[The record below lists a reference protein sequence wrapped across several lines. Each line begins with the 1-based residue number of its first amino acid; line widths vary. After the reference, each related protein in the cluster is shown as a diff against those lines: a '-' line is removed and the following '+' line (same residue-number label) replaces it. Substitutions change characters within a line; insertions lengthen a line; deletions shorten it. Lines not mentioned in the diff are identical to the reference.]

1 MAKNND
7 TVVLEN
13 DDNHDHVKINDANK
27 DGTAIIGN
35 LMLGLPTRKSLARHL
50 INLIWNHFL
59 LGLVTLKN
67 INEEADN
74 GELVGSPQV
83 VQETQMYI
91 NNVDLV
97 FENVDDINSI
107 FAEVQQDMKILKRNC
122 AYMVEEENN
131 IVHNIKDEYEVL
143 NGKLI
148 SDTSESQKRKNE
160 DAQMK

>member
-1 MAKNND
+1 MTQTKMVI
-7 TVVLEN
+7 T
-13 DDNHDHVKINDANK
+13 
-27 DGTAIIGN
+27 IIGN
-35 LMLGLPTRKSLARHL
+35 LMLGLPTRKSLTRNL

-59 LGLVTLKN
+59 LGLVTSKN

-74 GELVGSPQV
+74 GMLVRSPQV

-91 NNVDLV
+91 NVDLV

-107 FAEVQQDMKILKRNC
+107 FAEVQQDMKILKRNW

-131 IVHNIKDEYEVL
+131 IVHNIKDEYEVF

-148 SDTSESQKRKNE
+148 SDTSSESSLLGMVPK
-160 DAQMK
+160 

>member
-1 MAKNND
+1 MIIIIMLKLM
-7 TVVLEN
+7 TQTKMV
-13 DDNHDHVKINDANK
+13 I
-27 DGTAIIGN
+27 TIIGN
-35 LMLGLPTRKSLARHL
+35 LMLGLPTRKSLTRNL

-59 LGLVTLKN
+59 LGLVTSKN

-74 GELVGSPQV
+74 GMLVRSPQV

-91 NNVDLV
+91 NVDLV

-107 FAEVQQDMKILKRNC
+107 FAEVQQDMKILKRNW

-131 IVHNIKDEYEVL
+131 IVHNIKDEYEVF

-148 SDTSESQKRKNE
+148 SDTSSESSLLGMVPK
-160 DAQMK
+160 